1 MASTANATYRVK
13 NSGSNNNRALLIVL
27 IVIAALV
34 AALIAAELF
43 VRHNVK
49 QCMADQFES
58 ELGSQVDVD
67 LSWKPV
73 LLQAVDKNV
82 PYIKITSDDSSFGP
96 AKDMHVTAKVNDIK
110 LTETGGTIGSSTA
123 DVDWSTA
130 GILATIQA
138 QPFGQ
143 LVSGV
148 TADPSAGTL
157 SFQVIGLAQLTVRP
171 QVVGGAVDVET
182 VEASVL
188 GLGLPTDLVS
198 GIVDVLGASL
208 QTLPLGMSPTSL
220 TITDGG
226 LQMAMAGGAYT
237 MPEASPEAQAA
248 GGGCSLLS

>member
-1 MASTANATYRVK
+1 MASTANASYRST
-13 NSGSNNNRALLIVL
+13 NSGPNHNRALLIVL

-43 VRHNVK
+43 VRHNTK
-49 QCMADQFES
+49 QCMAEQFES
-58 ELGSQVDVD
+58 ELGSQVDVG

-73 LLQAVDKNV
+73 LLQAVDKKV
-82 PYIKITSDDSSFGP
+82 PYITITSDDSSFGP
-96 AKDMHVTAKVNDIK
+96 AKDMHVTAKINDIK

-138 QPFGQ
+138 QPFGK

-148 TADPSAGTL
+148 TADPAAGTL

-171 QVVGGAVDVET
+171 QVVGGTVDVET

-198 GIVDVLGASL
+198 GIVDVIGASL

-226 LQMAMAGGAYT
+226 LQMAMAGGPYT
-237 MPEASPEAQAA
+237 MPEATPEAQAT
-248 GGGCSLLS
+248 GGCSLLS

>member
-1 MASTANATYRVK
+1 MASPANTSYRSA
-13 NSGSNNNRALLIVL
+13 NSGPKRNRTLLIVL

-34 AALIAAELF
+34 AVLISAELY

-49 QCMADQFES
+49 QCMAQQLES
-58 ELGSQVDVD
+58 ELGSQVDVG

-73 LLQAVDKNV
+73 LLQAIDKNV
-82 PYIKITSDDSSFGP
+82 PYITVTSDDSSFGP
-96 AKDMHVTAKVNDIK
+96 AKDMHVTAKVNDIE
-110 LTETGGTIGSSTA
+110 LTDKGGGTIGSSTA

-148 TADPSAGTL
+148 TADPTAGTL
-157 SFQVIGLAQLTVRP
+157 SFQVIGLAELTVRP
-171 QVVGGAVDVET
+171 QVMDGKVDIET

-198 GIVDVLGASL
+198 GIVDVLGDSL
-208 QTLPLGMSPTSL
+208 QTLPLGMSATSL

-226 LQMAMAGGAYT
+226 LQMSMAGGAYT
-237 MPEASPEAQAA
+237 MPEASPEAQAT
-248 GGGCSLLS
+248 GGGCSLM